1 MMCPLFM
8 IFLTCIGDPRGC
20 WSIFI
25 LVLIAIGALSGPI
38 FAGENALQINRPVIG
53 TPKNVN
59 NIIEK
64 IINVP
69 INGFILFI
77 PHFRF
82 IVYDKDI

>member
-1 MMCPLFM
+1 M
-8 IFLTCIGDPRGC
+8 GN

-25 LVLIAIGALSGPI
+25 LGLISIGVFSGPI
-38 FAGENALQINRPVIG
+38 FAGENALQMNRPAIG

-69 INGFILFI
+69 FNGFILFI

-82 IVYDKDI
+82 IFSDKDI